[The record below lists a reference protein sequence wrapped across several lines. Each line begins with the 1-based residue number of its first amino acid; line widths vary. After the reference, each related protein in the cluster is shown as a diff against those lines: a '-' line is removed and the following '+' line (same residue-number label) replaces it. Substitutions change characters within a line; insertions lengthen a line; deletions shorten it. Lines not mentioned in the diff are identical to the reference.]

1 MCVPPRS
8 GVFGHADA
16 RKRVRGMVG
25 WSTAAT
31 RHEGEEH
38 VTLLAVRACGREPA
52 IHEEAEQHAVA
63 PVSAIRSLMH

>member
-1 MCVPPRS
+1 
-8 GVFGHADA
+8 
-16 RKRVRGMVG
+16 MVG

-38 VTLLAVRACGREPA
+38 VTLPAVRACGREPA

-63 PVSAIRSLMH
+63 PVSAIRSDALSRFSAAPDHPLRRS